1 MGVTFPPTVFL
12 SGKLWNP
19 GLHGESQSGECLA
32 RGCSPKKFKT
42 GRHPGGG
49 GQNPAKMTGV
59 SCDLAEMISMAW
71 MGLESR
77 HPHPHLS
84 VGRLSQQSHEV
95 SVKVPGGSQ
104 DQCRLNLSSMHW
116 RQSLMA
122 HVETSLYLFYCAWFY
137 FPPLSRV
144 KMSWISSTPERKER
158 LLKDGKNKT
167 GRASSLGAPLDW
179 MSGETDTSTL
189 DAKLSGEET

>member
-1 MGVTFPPTVFL
+1 MNQNRLAGDSTLSPPLHNFESYWSRDKQRGSMGVTFPPTVFL

-104 DQCRLNLSSMHW
+104 DQRRLNLSSMH
-116 RQSLMA
+116 
-122 HVETSLYLFYCAWFY
+122 
-137 FPPLSRV
+137 
-144 KMSWISSTPERKER
+144 
-158 LLKDGKNKT
+158 
-167 GRASSLGAPLDW
+167 
-179 MSGETDTSTL
+179 
-189 DAKLSGEET
+189 